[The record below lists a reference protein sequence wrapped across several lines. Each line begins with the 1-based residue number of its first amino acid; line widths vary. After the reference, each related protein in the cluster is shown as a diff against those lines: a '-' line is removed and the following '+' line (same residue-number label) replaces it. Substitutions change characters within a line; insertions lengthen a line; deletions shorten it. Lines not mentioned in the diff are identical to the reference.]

1 MVLQGRAGRISSFLL
16 VLSAVVRIRHF
27 FWTCATSFPA
37 EGYSAYAVILPLRHL
52 AGECYEAA
60 RAPRLKMYTTDSC
73 IFRDAKV
80 ISRRYPF
87 VGLRFVSFHRI
98 SSRCRDS
105 GGQGQ
110 KAEAGSFTQGAA
122 DYRTQ
127 CRRSNSSC
135 VEPSCLWPAAW

>member
-1 MVLQGRAGRISSFLL
+1 MVLQGRAGRISSFLP
-16 VLSAVVRIRHF
+16 VLSAVVRIRHS
-27 FWTCATSFPA
+27 FWTCATSSPA

-87 VGLRFVSFHRI
+87 LGLRLVPLRRI
-98 SSRCRDS
+98 SRRYRDC
-105 GGQGQ
+105 GGQGK
-110 KAEAGSFTQGAA
+110 KAQAGSFTQRAA
-122 DYRTQ
+122 D
-127 CRRSNSSC
+127 
-135 VEPSCLWPAAW
+135 